1 MSAFRIIVGISKEVP
16 PRDVVIAIRGIVV
29 QSGEYV
35 TEAIASYATP
45 AEADDVCVRLAW
57 AYQCPAAP
65 IGPVLAQTE
74 APPAIE
80 ATE

>member
-1 MSAFRIIVGISKEVP
+1 MSAYRIIVGIAV
-16 PRDVVIAIRGIVV
+16 RGIVV

-57 AYQCPAAP
+57 SYQCPAGP
-65 IGPVLAQTE
+65 IGPVLAQAG
-74 APPAIE
+74 APPPLE
-80 ATE
+80 ATK